1 MHKQRQVFNN
11 DSCCSVQSEKKHCTW
26 NSVQCMES
34 HYSILAAI
42 AARTPKISRNGL
54 RTRPNSFRA
63 WKVYDWP
70 ALTHFHYPGRANV
83 KTMFQAP
90 SLIAN

>member
-11 DSCCSVQSEKKHCTW
+11 DSCCSVQSEKKTVHGIAC
-26 NSVQCMES
+26 NMEF

-42 AARTPKISRNGL
+42 AARTPNISRNGL

-63 WKVYDWP
+63 WNVYDWP